1 MEKCI
6 CGSSNGKVSKR
17 DFYEVTPEG
26 KTHKSKDKMSIITC
40 ADCGVMRRNI
50 GMDDQAFQEFYQ
62 NYQPTGVAYVGKTYQ
77 HDRDVAA
84 LRCNAY
90 GFGVGQELR
99 VLDVG
104 SGSGAFVD
112 ECRARGL
119 MAFGCEV
126 ADYAYAQNRD
136 FIYSDRLENVHF
148 PTDHFDRVTCHDVL
162 EHVPDFMAFIDEM
175 FRTTKQGGVCIIDF
189 PNFEDKAGAHHW
201 KEEHLWY
208 LTADQLTNVL
218 QKAGFTITDVQHPI
232 ESKTTVWCNKPQQTR
247 TTILLPP
254 GIGDSYWSITKL
266 QAFLK
271 REKLALPDVHVASNR
286 DMKHNGHKRAFPFL
300 EMFPFLKATGETH
313 TTESQKEIWKEAYAQ
328 EGRTIFKDVLGCD
341 YFISYNGHLRVGAQM
356 EELDPDLE
364 TDWNPPMF
372 VSLEQRRFKQECQAK
387 YGKYIV
393 FYFIFQGTY
402 TYWLKQF
409 GVDRLVDFVVQ
420 TCRET
425 GATPIFVGAQWDAEE
440 NTLNRLKR
448 EIPKAV
454 DLVGKT
460 NVAQLFG
467 LLRGAELIVGYPSGL
482 SIISTVLG
490 AKTLIIWNKFY
501 NRDFAW
507 YACPPATRGKT
518 YFIEDT
524 EGLEVKPLVKM
535 AVDIY
540 TNGEPKSKPRALLSV
555 PRPPQPNLRR
565 PRQRPMG
572 KAAVVGTPRE
582 KARIALKQVAIPR
595 NAQILE
601 GEAPLTVVCVL
612 KSGGGYTSR
621 YVDCMQSMVARH
633 LSLPHRFVCF
643 SDVIDG
649 PGTQPLQYGLPG
661 WWSKLELFMVKGPVL
676 YFDLDT
682 VIFGDIDRLG
692 KAAME
697 MPENTM
703 KMLTPFN
710 AKRRQAG
717 EWASGVMAWN
727 GDFRYLLDGVPSD
740 KGHVF
745 YKGWDQVYIFTELL
759 KHGVPI
765 SSINQSAAIYSYRR
779 HCQIAGPPPDA
790 EVICFHGNSRPHTAR
805 EAWVKENWR

>member
-6 CGSSNGKVSKR
+6 CGSVAGKASKH
-17 DFYEVTPEG
+17 DFYEVTAEG
-26 KTHKSKDKMSIITC
+26 KTQKAKTKMEVITC
-40 ADCGVMRRNI
+40 EACGVVRRGV
-50 GMDDQAFQEFYQ
+50 GMDDVAFKEFYQ
-62 NYQPTGVAYVGKTYQ
+62 NYQPTGKEYMGKTYR

-84 LRCNAY
+84 MRCNAY
-90 GFGVGQELR
+90 GFGIGQELK

-126 ADYAYAQNRD
+126 ADYAYALNKD
-136 FIYSDRLENVHF
+136 FIYDDRLEDVHF

-162 EHVPDFMAFIDEM
+162 EHVPDLIEFIDEM
-175 FRTTKQGGVCIIDF
+175 FRTTKQGGVCIVDF
-189 PNFEDKAGAHHW
+189 PNFEDKAGQHHW

-208 LTADQLTNVL
+208 LTEEQLTTAL
-218 QKAGFTITDVQHPI
+218 KKAGFTIADVQHPI
-232 ESKTTVWCNKPQQTR
+232 ESKTTVYCNKPQQIR

-266 QAFLK
+266 QSFLK
-271 REKLALPDVHVASNR
+271 REKLALPDVHVACNR
-286 DMKHNGHKRAFPFL
+286 DMKYNGHKRAFPFL
-300 EMFPFLKATGETH
+300 EMFPFLNATGETH
-313 TTESQKEIWKEAYAQ
+313 TTETEKEIWKEAYAQ
-328 EGRTIFKDVLGCD
+328 EGRTIFKNVLGCD
-341 YFISYNGHLRVGAQM
+341 YFISYNGHLRIGAQM

-364 TDWNPPMF
+364 TDWAPPMF
-372 VSLEQRRFKQECQAK
+372 ISLEQRRFKQECETK

-402 TYWLKQF
+402 TYWVKQF
-409 GVDRLVDFVVQ
+409 GVDHLVDFIKQ
-420 TCRET
+420 TCREA

-448 EIPKAV
+448 EIPNAV

-460 NVAQLFG
+460 NVQQLFG
-467 LLRGAELIVGYPSGL
+467 LLRGAELVVGYPSGL

-490 AKTLIIWNKFY
+490 VKTLIIWNKFY

-507 YACPPATRGKT
+507 YACPPDTRGKT

-535 AVDIY
+535 AVDIFKH
-540 TNGEPKSKPRALLSV
+540 GAPKAPPRPILATAK
-555 PRPPQPNLRR
+555 PPQPNLRR
-565 PRQRPMG
+565 PRQKPMG
-572 KAAVVGTPRE
+572 KGGPAATPRE
-582 KARIALKQVAIPR
+582 RARMALQSAPVR

-601 GEAPLTVVCVL
+601 GSAPLTVVCVL
-612 KSGGGYTSR
+612 KSGGEYGPR
-621 YVDCMQSMVARH
+621 YVEAMRNMVGRH
-633 LSLPHRFVCF
+633 LTLPHKFICF
-643 SDVIDG
+643 SDMG
-649 PGTQPLQYGLPG
+649 EGLGFQPLKYGMPG
-661 WWSKLELFMVKGPVL
+661 WWSKLELFQVKGPVL

-682 VIFGDIDRLG
+682 VILGNIDRMG
-692 KAAME
+692 KAAMA

-703 KMLTPFN
+703 QMLTPFN
-710 AKRRQAG
+710 QKRREAG
-717 EWASGVMAWN
+717 EWASGVMAWH
-727 GDFRYLLDGVPSD
+727 GDFRYLLDGAPQD
-740 KGHVF
+740 KGHAF

-765 SSINQSAAIYSYRR
+765 AAVNRSASIYSSKR
-779 HCQIAGPPPDA
+779 HCQNGVPAGA
-790 EVICFHGNSRPHTAR
+790 EVICFHGNSRPHNTNV
-805 EAWVKENWR
+805 AWVKDNWR

>member
-6 CGSSNGKVSKR
+6 CGSTKGVASKH
-17 DFYEVTPEG
+17 DFCEVTAKG
-26 KTHKSKDKMSIITC
+26 KTQKAKNKMPVITC
-40 ADCGVMRRNI
+40 ECGIVRRDV
-50 GMDDQAFQEFYQ
+50 GMDDAAFKEFYA
-62 NYQPTGVAYVGKTYQ
+62 NYQPTGKEYVGKTYQ
-77 HDRDVAA
+77 HDREVAS

-136 FIYSDRLENVHF
+136 FIYDDRLEDVHF

-162 EHVPDFMAFIDEM
+162 EHVPDLVGFVAEM
-175 FRTTKQGGVCIIDF
+175 FRATKQGGVCIVDF
-189 PNFEDKAGAHHW
+189 PNFENKAGQHHW

-208 LTADQLTNVL
+208 LTEEQLTAVL
-218 QKAGFTITDVQHPI
+218 KKAGFTITDVQYPI
-232 ESKTTVWCNKPQQTR
+232 ESKTTVYCNKPQQIR
-247 TTILLPP
+247 PTILLPP

-271 REKLALPDVHVASNR
+271 REKLALPDVHVACNR

-300 EMFPFLKATGETH
+300 EMFPFLHATGETH
-313 TTESQKEIWKEAYAQ
+313 NTETEKEIWKEAYAQ
-328 EGRTIFKDVLGCD
+328 EGRTIFKNVLGCD
-341 YFISYNGHLRVGAQM
+341 YFISYNGHLRIGAQM

-364 TDWNPPMF
+364 TNWTPPMF
-372 VSLEQRRFKQECQAK
+372 ISLEQRRFKQAAEAK
-387 YGKYIV
+387 YGKYVV
-393 FYFIFQGTY
+393 FYFVFQGTY
-402 TYWLKQF
+402 TYWVKQF
-409 GVDRLVDFVVQ
+409 GVDKLVDFIRQ

-440 NTLNRLKR
+440 NTLNKLKR
-448 EIPKAV
+448 EIPNAV

-460 NVAQLFG
+460 NVQQLFG
-467 LLRGAELIVGYPSGL
+467 LLRGAELLVGYPSGL

-490 AKTLIIWNKFY
+490 VKTLILWNKFY
-501 NRDFAW
+501 NREFAW

-535 AVDIY
+535 AVDIFKH
-540 TNGEPKSKPRALLSV
+540 GAPKAPPRPILATA
-555 PRPPQPNLRR
+555 RPPQPNLRR
-565 PRQRPMG
+565 PRQKPMG
-572 KAAVVGTPRE
+572 KGGALATPRE
-582 KARIALKQVAIPR
+582 KARMALQSASVR

-601 GEAPLTVVCVL
+601 GSAPLTVVCVL
-612 KSGGGYTSR
+612 KSGGEYGPR
-621 YVDCMQSMVARH
+621 YVEAMRNMVARH
-633 LSLPHRFVCF
+633 LTLPHKFICF
-643 SDVIDG
+643 SDMGEG
-649 PGTQPLQYGLPG
+649 PGFQPLKYGMPG
-661 WWSKLELFMVKGPVL
+661 WWSKLELFQVKGPVL

-682 VIFGDIDRLG
+682 VILGNIDRMG
-692 KAAME
+692 KAAMA

-703 KMLTPFN
+703 QMLTPFN
-710 AKRRQAG
+710 QKRREAG
-717 EWASGVMAWN
+717 EWASGVMAWH
-727 GDFRYLLDGVPSD
+727 GDFRYLLDGLPQD
-740 KGHVF
+740 KGHAF

-765 SSINQSAAIYSYRR
+765 SAVNKSANIYSSKR
-779 HCQIAGPPPDA
+779 HCQAGPPAGA
-790 EVICFHGNSRPHTAR
+790 EVICFHGNSRPHNTNV
-805 EAWVKENWR
+805 AWVKDNWR